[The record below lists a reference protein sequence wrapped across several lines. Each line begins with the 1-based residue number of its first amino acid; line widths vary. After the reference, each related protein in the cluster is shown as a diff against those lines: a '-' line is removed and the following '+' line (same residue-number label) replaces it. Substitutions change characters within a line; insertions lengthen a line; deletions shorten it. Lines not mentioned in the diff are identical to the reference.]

1 MASNEETA
9 QKLALLA
16 RCHDFKYIK
25 CVIKV
30 HKQYKPTYDL
40 GEGMKYVF
48 FFLYFLNT
56 WQPFVYKN

>member
-25 CVIKV
+25 
-30 HKQYKPTYDL
+30 
-40 GEGMKYVF
+40 YVSQGQQGYSANNINQ
-48 FFLYFLNT
+48 LMI
-56 WQPFVYKN
+56 

>member
-25 CVIKV
+25 YVSQG
-30 HKQYKPTYDL
+30 KQGYSTNKINQL
-40 GEGMKYVF
+40 MI
-48 FFLYFLNT
+48 
-56 WQPFVYKN
+56 